1 MTPSPKTPQENDSWL
16 RWLPVWHSVFY
27 ILLAS
32 AMIISFT
39 DKSLSQDESIIVITL
54 TILLAGW
61 YGHTVRSHPET
72 IMGYPLWLSASYFL
86 IGWLLWFAL
95 GFIHGMFM
103 LLLFTLYPHVF
114 MFSRLRWAIAGA
126 FVISLMSGVH
136 MDLFNGESGF
146 VILIWMT
153 LATGGA
159 GLLGYFIYDII
170 QQSSERRNLI
180 TQLEETQA
188 NLVQAERQAGI
199 LEERGRLASEIHD
212 TLAQGFVSIVMHL
225 EAVDNAFS
233 TEKATLSPT
242 ASKHLGQA
250 KQVARDN
257 ISEARR
263 FVWDLRPDI
272 LDGDS
277 FDHVMRDIVRKWSSM
292 YTIPNTVTITG
303 DSYSLDDEQ
312 EVVLLR
318 ITQEALTNIHK
329 HAKATA
335 ISLTLSYTAST
346 TLLDIWDNG
355 VGFNADGDSQGYGL
369 ISMRKRAESIGGEL
383 TIESE
388 VGEGTTLAVQLP
400 RTQQAE
406 QPTND

>member
-1 MTPSPKTPQENDSWL
+1 MTPSPKTSQESDSWL

-27 ILLAS
+27 IVLAS
-32 AMIISFT
+32 AMIFSFT
-39 DKSLSQDESIIVITL
+39 DSLSQDESIIVITL

-61 YGHTVRSHPET
+61 YGHTVRTHPE
-72 IMGYPLWLSASYFL
+72 IMMVYPLWLSVGYFL
-86 IGWLLWFAL
+86 IGWSLWFIL
-95 GFIHGMFM
+95 VYIDPVFMF
-103 LLLFTLYPHVF
+103 LLFALYPHVF
-114 MFSRLRWAIAGA
+114 MYGRIRQAIASA
-126 FVISLMSGVH
+126 FVLSGLWMIH
-136 MDLFNGESGF
+136 MGLLDGDVDFIV
-146 VILIWMT
+146 VIWVIIGT
-153 LATGGA
+153 AGA

-170 QQSSERRNLI
+170 QQSLERRNLI

-188 NLVQAERQAGI
+188 NLAQVERQAGV

-225 EAVDNAFS
+225 EAVDNALS
-233 TEKATLSPT
+233 TENITLSST
-242 ASKHLGQA
+242 ASKHLTQA

-263 FVWDLRPDI
+263 FVWDLRPDV

-292 YTIPNTVTITG
+292 YNIPNTVTITG
-303 DSYSLDDEQ
+303 DSYSLNDEQ

-329 HAKATA
+329 HAKASA

-355 VGFNADGDSQGYGL
+355 VGFNADSEAHGYGL
-369 ISMRKRAESIGGEL
+369 ISMRKRAESIGGQL

-400 RTQQAE
+400 RTQPVE
-406 QPTND
+406 QPAND